1 MRRDVF
7 KELGIQMK
15 LKDDAFP
22 TIDAANEAEST
33 TDPSERERKRISF
46 DT

>member
-1 MRRDVF
+1 MRRDVC

-15 LKDDAFP
+15 LKDDAFL

-33 TDPSERERKRISF
+33 TDPYKRKQS
-46 DT
+46 TNESG